1 MDGSLE
7 SFGFVDQKCTKEIRG
22 PKISK
27 IVLYVERLFFIDGSF
42 IYVP

>member
-22 PKISK
+22 PKI
-27 IVLYVERLFFIDGSF
+27 VLYVERLFLIDGSF